1 MTRQHVYTHTNMI
14 RMPQSERDATAARKS
29 TAFDAPPGR
38 SSTVSDPMPNH
49 LKKGLATDSLTMT
62 RPLSA
67 TVNDHDL
74 DMLMSIIEEDLGC
87 GESINNAA
95 EAVVLTRSQSR
106 REIAPPAQQ
115 QQQQQQTGAG
125 AVLIGRRQT
134 DVSDTFQFFTKGVE
148 REVYKKRFAL
158 TTRWMEFTFK
168 PIAGA
173 EHPLQWLKSAFR
185 ELLAHICRGF
195 DADDLVGLELENCAF
210 PSRPVGVSFR
220 KLSQLTVDVVLSTL
234 AKVLQ
239 SIAAFCTNDRLSV
252 RVDAIRPPTGHG
264 FSAVYGRCVTF
275 NEFSLSKNSIFV
287 IQNDDSSCLAA
298 ALVVAVEY
306 QKCGLVGSVVKRKF
320 SGVRG
325 RELWSQGARAFD
337 SNGHGGRYE
346 HVELFQNY
354 FTEYTIV
361 VYSSRSGTTRGQVC
375 FNKHETSKLCD
386 KLKRCDRCMTYFW
399 PQKNKQHVCGVSYCL
414 TCRADKPVRHLCYM
428 VPNNLESTKKLDRSK
443 FLLCFYDLE
452 TRQEKQISANM
463 FRHESNLCISQ
474 QVCQA
479 CITNQEEICE
489 RCGVRENVFY
499 GTDSVERFLS
509 HLVGLTGALSFRRCV
524 KILAGGPQRL

>member
-1 MTRQHVYTHTNMI
+1 
-14 RMPQSERDATAARKS
+14 
-29 TAFDAPPGR
+29 
-38 SSTVSDPMPNH
+38 
-49 LKKGLATDSLTMT
+49 
-62 RPLSA
+62 
-67 TVNDHDL
+67 
-74 DMLMSIIEEDLGC
+74 
-87 GESINNAA
+87 
-95 EAVVLTRSQSR
+95 
-106 REIAPPAQQ
+106 
-115 QQQQQQTGAG
+115 
-125 AVLIGRRQT
+125 
-134 DVSDTFQFFTKGVE
+134 
-148 REVYKKRFAL
+148 
-158 TTRWMEFTFK
+158 
-168 PIAGA
+168 
-173 EHPLQWLKSAFR
+173 
-185 ELLAHICRGF
+185 LAHICRGF

-361 VYSSRSGTTRGQVC
+361 VYSSRSGTTR
-375 FNKHETSKLCD
+375 
-386 KLKRCDRCMTYFW
+386 YFTGDMASSR
-399 PQKNKQHVCGVSYCL
+399 PRL
-414 TCRADKPVRHLCYM
+414 
-428 VPNNLESTKKLDRSK
+428 NL
-443 FLLCFYDLE
+443 
-452 TRQEKQISANM
+452 IM
-463 FRHESNLCISQ
+463 
-474 QVCQA
+474 
-479 CITNQEEICE
+479 
-489 RCGVRENVFY
+489 ENFHYNVIF
-499 GTDSVERFLS
+499 S
-509 HLVGLTGALSFRRCV
+509 LTGAFSVSYFCEWCSQRYSGKRRHKNCPYICPCCHDNPPVTLTTNQLRATHV
-524 KILAGGPQRL
+524 KEFSEAKFASTNTKRQNFATN